1 MDYIEV
7 KLMPTPFAEETCD
20 ILAALL
26 APLGFD
32 SFATEGGETSCLKAY
47 ISEITFNN
55 GESLSIR
62 PNDIVLF
69 VGQDLQM
76 LLIV

>member
-20 ILAALL
+20 VLAALL

-32 SFATEGGETSCLKAY
+32 SFATEGGETACLKAY
-47 ISEITFNN
+47 IPEKQFSGHQLEA
-55 GESLSIR
+55 
-62 PNDIVLF
+62 
-69 VGQDLQM
+69 
-76 LLIV
+76 LLANLPLPDVKVSSQW